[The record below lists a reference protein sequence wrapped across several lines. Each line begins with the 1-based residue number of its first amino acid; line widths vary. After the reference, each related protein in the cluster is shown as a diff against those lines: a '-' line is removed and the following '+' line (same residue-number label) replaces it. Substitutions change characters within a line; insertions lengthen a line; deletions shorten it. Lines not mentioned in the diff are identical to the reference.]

1 MIINTHKSH
10 TTTDKYDKQLTFKNG
25 IEFAKYL
32 RKNEKCKDPIIFT
45 SFLSLGQVLRNVSNA
60 QIIQAIGH
68 GFVRLPYT
76 EEELKEVSASVKSL
90 TEIQLTDIIINYCQI
105 RSAVRESFH
114 VLKGKL
120 SQLQNSK
127 EDKTIIANKVIT
139 LFENY
144 KHDLKRDVPD
154 YPQVVNAF
162 DAIIQRF
169 DANDLS
175 TLDAIRNQQE
185 ETLTAYLP
193 AEDDKEEER
202 SSISKNWEVLFLDDR
217 PDELLPIFEILEKRG
232 IQYHITTT
240 AAEAEAK
247 ISEDL
252 LNKITVV
259 VSDYRLFE
267 PEIKDIPNPRMQPK
281 QGYDFLI
288 DLSKRNDR
296 YNALIALSGLSKWFL
311 MESFRKE
318 QIDVKVYSKGGLLG
332 GGHKL
337 FVDDI
342 EHLGEIQFE
351 VIKSFPKSDTWSIGQ
366 IDKRGTKDETIKSYP
381 MMPIYVYH
389 RKHKDY
395 SVYEE
400 EINKKAEKLA
410 RELEFILE
418 KGNPLNFTSMTSIFG
433 EATTTFKNDI
443 EKDYPTFIKRL
454 LFRRVF
460 LYLLARGGFN
470 KNAITSLIQYGKIL
484 PLEVKVKKSDA
495 MENGK
500 NSAKKDNG
508 GFITES
514 TIKNIIMNCA
524 IAPES
529 DLPYN
534 ILLEEKYFLHHY
546 MQLPIYD
553 MSKMLDQ
560 SQTLINSVL
569 NKANGIELPEELMN
583 YTTGDNKEIVLTSI
597 FELPI
602 FIEKLLRHLKSD
614 EERKIFIDTV
624 NEIIMLLNNL
634 LPLFRN
640 ANYLEEIKDRL
651 ETALISV
658 HKKETK

>member
-1 MIINTHKSH
+1 MTIITIHK
-10 TTTDKYDKQLTFKNG
+10 TYTIIDKNG
-25 IEFAKYL
+25 IPHIFNNGIEYTKYL
-32 RKNEKCKDPIIFT
+32 RKIEKSKYPIIFT
-45 SFLSLGQVLRNVSNA
+45 SFLSLGQVLRHVSNS
-60 QIIQAIGH
+60 QIVQAIGH
-68 GFVRLPYT
+68 GFVPLPYSD
-76 EEELKEVSASVKSL
+76 EELKEVSDNVKPL
-90 TEIQLTDIIINYCQI
+90 TDLQLTDIIINYCQV

-114 VLKGKL
+114 ILKGKL

-127 EDKTIIANKVIT
+127 EDKAIVANKVIA
-139 LFENY
+139 LFESY
-144 KHDLKRDVPD
+144 KQDLKRDVPD
-154 YPQVVNAF
+154 FPEVITAF
-162 DAIIQRF
+162 ENIIQKF

-185 ETLTAYLP
+185 EALTAYLP

-202 SSISKNWEVLFLDDR
+202 SRISKNWEVLFLDDR
-217 PDELLPIFEILEKRG
+217 PDELSPIFDLLEKRG
-232 IQYHITTT
+232 IEYHITTT

-247 ISEDL
+247 ISADL

-267 PEIKDIPNPRMQPK
+267 PEIKDIPNPKMQPK

-288 DLSKRNDR
+288 DLSKQNDR

-351 VIKSFPKSDTWSIGQ
+351 VIKSFPKSDTWAIGQ
-366 IDKRGTKDETIKSYP
+366 IDKKGTKDETIKSYP

-410 RELEFILE
+410 RELEFILD
-418 KGNPLNFTSMTSIFG
+418 KGNPLNFTTMTSVFG
-433 EATTTFKNDI
+433 EATTTFKNDLD
-443 EKDYPTFIKRL
+443 KDYPTFRKRL

-460 LYLLARGGFN
+460 LYLLAKGFN
-470 KNAITSLIQYGKIL
+470 KNAISSLIQNGKIL
-484 PLEVKVKKSDA
+484 PLEVKVEKSEEKTKSKQPSKKVKA
-495 MENGK
+495 
-500 NSAKKDNG
+500 
-508 GFITES
+508 GFIAES

-560 SQTLINSVL
+560 SQIIINAIL
-569 NKANGIELPEELMN
+569 NKIIGKELPAELHN
-583 YTTGDNKEIVLTSI
+583 YTSGESNEIVLTSI

-602 FIEKLLRHLKSD
+602 FIEKLLRVLESN
-614 EERKIFIDTV
+614 EQRVIFIEAV
-624 NEIIMLLNNL
+624 NELIQLLQDL
-634 LPLFRN
+634 IPVFQN
-640 ANYLEEIKDRL
+640 AGYLEEIKDRL
-651 ETALISV
+651 ETTVISV
-658 HKKETK
+658 YKKETK